1 MTRLAV
7 ALIQIL
13 DSKTK
18 RGDKKRREDIL
29 IKADQLLTK
38 DPVAK
43 KLFEDCYRTADRFM
57 FTPDFLSY
65 RTVTWLGAAEVHHG
79 KNVYARSDYFLVE
92 NGFHHTTSI
101 HHHIAF
107 SESVDLLAW
116 DTQEWRSIIYP
127 LHELYW
133 SWDWA
138 HERRTDLS
146 GAGDELDPFLRRV
159 EPPAA
164 AQYASRGF
172 YISLYDADPALISSW
187 ETVAPALVSLLN
199 LQAEGVDE
207 KNAANSLK
215 GLVAQ
220 STEFFVTFYNSDAMI
235 SLSRPYPSP
244 TVVKPYDSSYPTAP
258 GAIAETQATL
268 DARLAQ
274 HGQRYEPYD
283 LIPEYPVLRYLDL
296 GLTEFATNAKSRQWN
311 IRQQLDTIS
320 QSSGISPVL
329 RTATALPK
337 IDRTYYRSTAIF
349 ILRLP
354 VTRDLATKLIGD
366 AGLSLNQQAIDG
378 MKSSLLNTL
387 VLILTVAAV
396 FLGVVQLVL
405 AFK

>member
-1 MTRLAV
+1 MTQLAV

-13 DSKTK
+13 GSKTR
-18 RGDKKRREDIL
+18 RGDKKRRADIL
-29 IKADQLLTK
+29 IEADRLLTK

-43 KLFEDCYRTADRFM
+43 KLFEGCYRTADRFM
-57 FTPDFLSY
+57 FTPDFLST
-65 RTVTWLGAAEVHHG
+65 RTVTWLGAADVHHE
-79 KNVYARSDYFLVE
+79 KNAYARSDYFLVE
-92 NGFHHTTSI
+92 NEFHHTTSI
-101 HHHIAF
+101 HQHIAF
-107 SESVDLLAW
+107 LESVDLRAW

-138 HERRTDLS
+138 HDRRTDLS
-146 GAGDELDPFLRRV
+146 GAGGALDPFLRKV

-172 YISLYDADPALISSW
+172 YISLYDADPGLISGW

-199 LQAEGVDE
+199 LQAEGIDQ
-207 KNAANSLK
+207 KNAAESLK

-220 STEFFVTFYNSDAMI
+220 STEFFVTFYNSDTML

-244 TVVKPYDSSYPTAP
+244 TVVKPYDSGYPTAP
-258 GAIAETQATL
+258 GAIGETQAAL
-268 DARLAQ
+268 DDRLAQ

-296 GLTEFATNAKSRQWN
+296 GLTEFTTNAKSRQWN
-311 IRQQLDTIS
+311 IRHQLDALS
-320 QSSGISPVL
+320 QSSGISRVL

-337 IDRTYYRSTAIF
+337 IDRTYYRSTAVF

-366 AGLSLNQQAIDG
+366 QGLDLNQRAIDG

-387 VLILTVAAV
+387 VTILTVAAV
-396 FLGVVQLVL
+396 LLGAIQLVL